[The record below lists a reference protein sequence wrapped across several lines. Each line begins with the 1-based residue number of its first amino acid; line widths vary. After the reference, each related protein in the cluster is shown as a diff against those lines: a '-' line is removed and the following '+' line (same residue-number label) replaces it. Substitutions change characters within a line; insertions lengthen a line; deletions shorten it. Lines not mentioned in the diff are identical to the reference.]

1 MNVTKIMTRPLKSSF
16 LSCEK
21 DAEEII
27 KRLFV
32 SSQPYSNQLK
42 KLLMINTKDCLDE
55 SNNNYTEIV
64 KNTSVKEL
72 FEKQYI
78 SLIPK
83 VSRKEHEEVK
93 SYIILSF
100 DKFSETNNPEYRDCV
115 VSFDIL
121 CNTDYWMLE
130 DYQLR
135 PMKIAGII
143 DGLLNKTKLS
153 GIGELQFLGLDQLVL
168 SEELTG
174 YSLTFLATHGNDD
187 NLPGA

>member
-21 DAEEII
+21 DTEEII

-32 SSQPYSNQLK
+32 SSQPYSDQLK
-42 KLLMINTKDCLDE
+42 RLLMINTKDCLDE
-55 SNNNYTEIV
+55 SNQSYAEIV
-64 KNTSVKEL
+64 KNTPVQEL
-72 FEKQYI
+72 IKRNYI
-78 SLIPK
+78 NLIPK
-83 VSRKEHEEVK
+83 INRKEHEEAK

-100 DKFSETNNPEYRDCV
+100 DKFGETMNPEYRDCV
-115 VSFDIL
+115 VAFDIL
-121 CNTDYWMLE
+121 CYTDYWALN

-135 PMKIAGII
+135 PLKIAGII
-143 DGLLNKTKLS
+143 DGLLNKTKFS

>member
-21 DAEEII
+21 DAEEIV
-27 KRLFV
+27 KRLFI

-187 NLPGA
+187 SLPGE